1 MANKQDKP
9 KRQGR
14 RVEESPQPKGGQPL
28 TADQQE
34 NWKKWSQLVAQLW
47 ADEKLKRRL
56 LDKPAAVLQEH
67 GIEVPAGVEV
77 RVVEP
82 TDKLLYF
89 VLPPKPANVS
99 ELTSSQLTGVAAGA
113 KDIELELG
121 PGTVTPIYDTC
132 FTAMY

>member
-1 MANKQDKP
+1 MANEQVKQTK
-9 KRQGR
+9 QGKAE
-14 RVEESPQPKGGQPL
+14 VSAQPKGEELPIM
-28 TADQQE
+28 TNPE
-34 NWKKWSQLVAQLW
+34 TWKKWSQLVAQAW

-56 LDKPAAVLQEH
+56 LDKPAAVLREH